1 MPTPFHRPNPRNG
14 ASTLSGRLTFAC
26 LALVVSLALGVAAGL
41 AGTARGSSD
50 PGVTPT
56 TILLGGTAPLSGLAS
71 SYASVSRGAEAYF
84 KHVNARGGVNG
95 RAITYKVVDDAYNAS
110 QTVAATRQLV
120 EQDKV
125 FAVFNTV
132 GTSENLAVRP
142 YLNSMKVPQLFVA
155 SGATTW
161 GRDYAQFPY
170 TIGFQPSY
178 QAEGWVYGKYLARTA
193 PGATIA
199 VLFQNDEYGKDLLGG
214 LKRGLQRSKAK
225 VIAAQPYEPS
235 SPDISSQIARLKASG
250 ADTLAIFAT
259 PAFAI
264 QAYSFASKLGWKP
277 RRVINNAVASSSAT
291 MARAAADGQNKLVN
305 NTISIAF
312 LKDPTGLQ
320 WKSDPSMKLYRTIM
334 GRYAPDANADDPL
347 HVYGMAVAWTAVDAL
362 RKAGKDLTR
371 EALRKV
377 LDTFTAA
384 GNPFMIP
391 GIVVKTAGKDHFPVE
406 QMLLQRWQNGAWKS
420 FGGLWG
426 YRAF

>member
-1 MPTPFHRPNPRNG
+1 MPGPSHRPIPRRG
-14 ASTLSGRLTFAC
+14 ASTLSGRLALAC
-26 LALVVSLALGVAAGL
+26 LVLVASLALGATAAL
-41 AGTARGSSD
+41 AGTARGTAE
-50 PGVTPT
+50 PGVTSG

-71 SYASVSRGAEAYF
+71 PYASVSRGAEAYF
-84 KHVNARGGVNG
+84 KYVNARGGVNG
-95 RAITYKVVDDAYNAS
+95 RKIVYKVVDDAYNPAQS
-110 QTVAATRQLV
+110 ISVTRQLV
-120 EQDKV
+120 EQDRV
-125 FAVFNTV
+125 FAVFNSL
-132 GTSENLAVRP
+132 GTSQNLAVRP

-161 GRDYAQFPY
+161 GRDYAQYPY

-199 VLFQNDEYGKDLLGG
+199 VLFQNDDYGKDLLGG

-225 VIAAQPYEPS
+225 VIAAQPYDPT
-235 SPDISSQIARLKASG
+235 SPDVSSQIARLKSSG

-259 PAFAI
+259 PTFAV
-264 QAYSFASKLGWKP
+264 QAYTFAHKLGWKP
-277 RRVINNAVASSSAT
+277 KRVINNAVASAST
-291 MARAAADGQNKLVN
+291 VMLRAGADGQNKLVD
-305 NTISIAF
+305 NTISIA
-312 LKDPTGLQ
+312 LPEGPDRSAADSRPGDEALPR
-320 WKSDPSMKLYRTIM
+320 DHGALRA
-334 GRYAPDANADDPL
+334 GRECRRSAARLRDGGRVDCGRRAEEGRQEPDARGL
-347 HVYGMAVAWTAVDAL
+347 L
-362 RKAGKDLTR
+362 
-371 EALRKV
+371 KV

-426 YRAF
+426 YRAS